1 MRKLVGAL
9 ALVLM
14 TAGVAMAERPGG
26 FTVVGPGGGGAM
38 FHPLVSPHDS
48 STALVACDMTGSY
61 ITHDGGRS
69 WRMIN
74 LRGAV
79 RFFVF
84 DPSSPH
90 LIYAA
95 NDNLWRSRDD
105 GETWTMV
112 WPPPSSIQGIAM
124 ASDHS
129 DEKVLSRQNTLDTI
143 TALVIDPRDSNHF
156 YASAGGKSPGLFEST
171 EAGARWT
178 RIADLSELANRI
190 WFQSKPAASLLA
202 AGQHFVAE
210 WSGHNLQVSSS
221 PAPLLDSS
229 SAITEDGGWILYGA
243 TEDGITISHD
253 DGATW
258 FKASL
263 PGTGAKVRAIAT
275 SLHHPDVA
283 YASYSGLHLDDSV
296 WHGVART
303 DDAGKSWK
311 LVWKEGETAAPNVHD
326 AWITQDFGTD
336 WGENPLNLTTAD
348 QDSNIVYGTDFGRTL
363 ISTDGG
369 RQWHAAY
376 SRSTPDGGWVSTGLD
391 VTTSY
396 GIHFDPFDLRRRFIT
411 YTDISL
417 FRSET
422 GGQSW
427 LSSSQ
432 GVPKNWMNTA
442 YWMVFD
448 PAVKGRAWA
457 VYSGTHDLPRPKMWR
472 HTSTDRYRGGV
483 GRSDDGGRTWN
494 PSSTGMPQTAA
505 TDIVLDPSSPSARR
519 TLYVTSFGRGV
530 YKSTDDGRTW
540 SLRNTGIRQDT
551 PFAWR
556 ITLAPDHVLY
566 LVVARRS
573 EDGSIGN
580 SGDGAIYRSS
590 DAGETWQPLP
600 LPDGVNGP
608 TGIAVD
614 PAHPQ
619 RLYLSAWAR
628 AVGIQG
634 EGGGVYVSGDG
645 GQHWAP
651 SLSKDQHI
659 YDVTPDPRLP
669 GTIYACGFES
679 SAWVSRDSGIHWQ
692 RISGFN
698 FKWGHRVVLDP
709 EDSHKIYITTF
720 GGGVWHGQVT
730 TDLAILDI
738 ATPEMEP
745 SR

>member
-1 MRKLVGAL
+1 
-9 ALVLM
+9 
-14 TAGVAMAERPGG
+14 
-26 FTVVGPGGGGAM
+26 
-38 FHPLVSPHDS
+38 
-48 STALVACDMTGSY
+48 
-61 ITHDGGRS
+61 
-69 WRMIN
+69 
-74 LRGAV
+74 
-79 RFFVF
+79 
-84 DPSSPH
+84 PSQPRV
-90 LIYAA
+90 IYAA

-112 WPPPSSIQGIAM
+112 WPPPSSVQGISM

-129 DEKVLSRQNTLDTI
+129 DEKVLSRENPLDTI

-156 YASAGGKSPGLFEST
+156 YASAGGKSPGLFESAD
-171 EAGARWT
+171 AGARWT
-178 RIADLSELANRI
+178 RIADLPELANRL
-190 WFQSKPAASLLA
+190 WFRSKPSASLLA
-202 AGQHFVAE
+202 AGQQFVAE
-210 WSGHNLQVSSS
+210 WSGHKLRVSSP

-229 SAITEDGGWILYGA
+229 SAMTKEGGWILYGA
-243 TEDGITISHD
+243 TEDGITVSRD

-258 FKASL
+258 IKASL

-311 LVWKEGETAAPNVHD
+311 LVWKEAETAAPNVHD

-348 QDSNIVYGTDFGRTL
+348 QDSNIVYGTDFGRAL

-376 SRSTPDGGWVSTGLD
+376 SRSTPDGGWISTGLD

-396 GIHFDPFDLRRRFIT
+396 GIHFDPFDVRRRFIT

-422 GGQSW
+422 GGKSW
-427 LSSSQ
+427 LSSSK

-505 TDIVLDPSSPSARR
+505 TDIVLDPSSPSGRR
-519 TLYVTSFGRGV
+519 TLYVTAFGRGV

-540 SLRNTGIRQDT
+540 SLRNTGIRQNT

-628 AVGIQG
+628 AVGTHG
-634 EGGGVYVSGDG
+634 EGGGVYVSDDG

-679 SAWVSRDSGIHWQ
+679 SAWVSRDAGIHWQ

-709 EDSHKIYITTF
+709 EDSHMIYITTF

-730 TDLAILDI
+730 TDPAILDI

-745 SR
+745 GR